1 MPLRRSTAKKAR
13 RTPPRTVA
21 IVLSRMG
28 CCLIFPTIM
37 GGVATFVTFNRI
49 RPAGSPAGAFVRMAH
64 AARRLPVEGLAT
76 IDRTPPRARKTQRPL
91 ATWAV
96 AKGRTLMRSGC
107 LPSPLLLLPGSCGRF
122 TDIRCTIV
130 LFARTGQAKSRHRTV
145 ISRSHEPPSAARIRS
160 IICIISSVSGQ
171 RGSMAS
177 ARGKGKRR
185 WSRGLRGNARPAG
198 LGPVRLTSPSSST
211 GWGGLGRRHDRQCY
225 LPQLLEPSKGH

>member
-1 MPLRRSTAKKAR
+1 MGACHVRYFQLNSSCSVTRRCVCADGSCCRQAAGGGPGLHR
-13 RTPPRTVA
+13 SNFSPRT
-21 IVLSRMG
+21 
-28 CCLIFPTIM
+28 
-37 GGVATFVTFNRI
+37 
-49 RPAGSPAGAFVRMAH
+49 
-64 AARRLPVEGLAT
+64 
-76 IDRTPPRARKTQRPL
+76 RKTQRPF
-91 ATWAV
+91 ATWAI
-96 AKGRTLMRSGC
+96 AKGRTLMRLGC